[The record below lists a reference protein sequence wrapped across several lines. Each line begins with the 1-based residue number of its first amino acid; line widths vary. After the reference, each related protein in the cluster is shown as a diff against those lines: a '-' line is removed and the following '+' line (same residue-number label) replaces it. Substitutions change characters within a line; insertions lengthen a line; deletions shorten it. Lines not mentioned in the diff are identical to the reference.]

1 MPGEVCLP
9 GQVVRLS
16 GLTLVILIINDSEE
30 SVHSREIRGVGSF
43 MK

>member
-30 SVHSREIRGVGSF
+30 SVHGGGIRGVTRF